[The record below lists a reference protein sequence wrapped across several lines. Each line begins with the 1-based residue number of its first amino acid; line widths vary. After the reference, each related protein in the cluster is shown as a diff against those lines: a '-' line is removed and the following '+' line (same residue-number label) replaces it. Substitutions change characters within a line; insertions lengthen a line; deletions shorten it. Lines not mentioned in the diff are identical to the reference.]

1 MNNKIN
7 MELTEI
13 NNNINNINLLK
24 NRILH
29 LENFLKD
36 LNEENK
42 QQRKCISHQ
51 RKKFKYIKDVINKDI
66 FK

>member
-1 MNNKIN
+1 

-42 QQRKCISHQ
+42 QQRKCISYQ